1 MATTSGTLVNDISSP
16 YSSPY
21 VHYSCTYTATRAI
34 NTTTSIS
41 VTLNFKGWLQSSG
54 SYLGTGKGLVIYARL
69 SGSSS
74 WKSVTIK
81 TTSAT
86 WSGTTKHS
94 ASAITLSGKTAG
106 NKITVEFYVARIDST
121 GNSGKLGSK
130 SSPKKYDAKLPTYTA
145 PTTGDS
151 TSTPTSPT
159 TPTVVEETMSYR
171 FNVNG
176 TWKRAQRYQ
185 NINGVW
191 EETIVRVNING
202 TWKNGDD

>member
-1 MATTSGTLVNDISSP
+1 MAATSGTLVNDISSP

-21 VHYSCTYTATRAI
+21 VHYSCTYTATRAS

-41 VTLNFKGWLQSSG
+41 VTLNFKGRLQSSG

-121 GNSGKLGSK
+121 GNSGKLGTK
-130 SSPKKYDAKLPTYTA
+130 SAPKKYDAKLPAYTA
-145 PTTGDS
+145 PATGDN
-151 TSTPTSPT
+151 TSTPAI
-159 TPTVVEETMSYR
+159 VEETKNFRY
-171 FNVNG
+171 NVNG
-176 TWKRAQRYQ
+176 TWHRAQRYE

-191 EETIVRVNING
+191 KETFVRVNING
-202 TWKNGDD
+202 TWKEGDD